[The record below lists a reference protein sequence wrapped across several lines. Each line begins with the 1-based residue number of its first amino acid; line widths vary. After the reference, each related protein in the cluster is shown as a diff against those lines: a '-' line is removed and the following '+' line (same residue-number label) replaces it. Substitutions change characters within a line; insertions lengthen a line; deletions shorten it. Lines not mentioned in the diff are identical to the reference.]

1 MISLTHSHQLVSIFH
16 DPQAQSENGSQFV
29 ALSIMKLFQKQI
41 TLNRFIEK
49 GEYSKLYDYLKAKK
63 VKITSGGTAG
73 GKINWDDRAEDKGKI

>member
-1 MISLTHSHQLVSIFH
+1 
-16 DPQAQSENGSQFV
+16 
-29 ALSIMKLFQKQI
+29 MKLFQKQI